1 MREILKELRRM
12 GKTIV
17 ISSHIL
23 PELTELCTMIGI
35 IDHGRMRATGPV
47 HEVIRQLSADRRVRI
62 TIIADQERA
71 VAILEPLAAVRR
83 VETADGAIEATYEG
97 DDSTAAEILHALTAE
112 GIRVSAFSQVDGGLE
127 EAFMRATS
135 EEVG

>member
-1 MREILKELRRM
+1 M
-12 GKTIV
+12 GKTII

-35 IDHGRMRATGPV
+35 IDHGRIRATGTV
-47 HEVIRQLSADRRVRI
+47 QDVIRRLSADRRLRI
-62 TIIADQERA
+62 TVVGDKAPA
-71 VAILEPLAAVRR
+71 LAILEPLEAVIK
-83 VETADGAIEATYEG
+83 VEVANGTIEATYEG
-97 DDSTAAEILHALTAE
+97 DEATAADILQALTAA
-112 GIRVSAFSQVDGGLE
+112 GIKVSAFSQVDGGLE